1 MTATFNFF
9 YFLEREGT
17 NFSNVRNSP
26 FLPDPGAKTVL
37 RTKAFFFFRVGGQ
50 ERRSLHMWAIGSS
63 RQCEK
68 DDGLKSGKVSLVS
81 RVRHEVSCQEEN
93 EQLKVEFGN
102 WTSTITITNFDDIPT
117 VTAAE
122 NKTADLCPT
131 ARGGVGMPEV
141 SFCVSACLNSRV
153 ILPKADTVS
162 ALPSQ

>member
-1 MTATFNFF
+1 M
-9 YFLEREGT
+9 
-17 NFSNVRNSP
+17 
-26 FLPDPGAKTVL
+26 
-37 RTKAFFFFRVGGQ
+37 FFFFLDEVEGPTIANNRSSSAGPTHRKERAGGPDAL
-50 ERRSLHMWAIGSS
+50 SMWAIGSS

-68 DDGLKSGKVSLVS
+68 DEGLKSGKVSLVS

-102 WTSTITITNFDDIPT
+102 WTSTITITNFDGIPT

-122 NKTADLCPT
+122 TKNVDLCPT

-153 ILPKADTVS
+153 ILPES
-162 ALPSQ
+162 